1 MPRALKMPVRFSVG
15 RNRRAA
21 VGSKSDS
28 PKFPDCAVIAA
39 TIRASAVA
47 LAARKKGRGDTGKT
61 PFPDFPRACNGYAL
75 REYGAHREDTGQP
88 FCLRRA
94 FHFEITRRNVLSSA
108 RKAGISAAPA
118 ETRGSQ
124 ARAIMASLKLD
135 FPVKNVQV
143 FGRYRR
149 NPPNSYG
156 RPLFVVAFLLYWCK
170 KGAQFLH
177 ALKYRFAPAAV
188 FYSPRRTFPFRR
200 IILW

>member
-1 MPRALKMPVRFSVG
+1 MAAGCARLLSQIFELAGGKARTCAHFCEQIRPERRFRERFGGSYNAAFRKREERVG
-15 RNRRAA
+15 DN
-21 VGSKSDS
+21 
-28 PKFPDCAVIAA
+28 
-39 TIRASAVA
+39 
-47 LAARKKGRGDTGKT
+47 
-61 PFPDFPRACNGYAL
+61 
-75 REYGAHREDTGQP
+75 GQP

>member
-1 MPRALKMPVRFSVG
+1 MRELARIFASKSALNGDFESAS
-15 RNRRAA
+15 AA
-21 VGSKSDS
+21 VTTPLS
-28 PKFPDCAVIAA
+28 
-39 TIRASAVA
+39 ASARRESSMVNIPS
-47 LAARKKGRGDTGKT
+47 R
-61 PFPDFPRACNGYAL
+61 FPICMILYICG
-75 REYGAHREDTGQP
+75 T